1 MGLDILLGAD
11 KGIAEKY
18 IKEEKKICANLQGEK
33 AMHKKN
39 I

>member
-1 MGLDILLGAD
+1 LLR
-11 KGIAEKY
+11 AEKGTAETY